1 MGIIDNS
8 ALIEVGANL
17 GDNISIWQYSHIRE
31 GSDIGS
37 GSIIGRGVYI
47 GPGVKI
53 GKNCKIQNY
62 ALLYEP
68 AEISDGVFLGPAVVL
83 TNDKN
88 PRAINPDMT
97 IKNESNWEKVGVKI
111 MHGASVGA
119 RSICVAPLQI
129 GTWAMVAAG
138 SVVVNDV
145 PNFAL
150 VAGVPARQ
158 IGWVG
163 KLGFPLQKTLDVTVF
178 ECPQSN
184 SKYKLADGK
193 LSEI

>member
-1 MGIIDNS
+1 MERIHDT
-8 ALIEVGANL
+8 ALIEAGANL
-17 GDNISIWQYSHIRE
+17 GSNVSVWQYSHLRKDCVI
-31 GSDIGS
+31 GSDS
-37 GSIIGRGVYI
+37 VIGRGVYI
-47 GPGVKI
+47 GPGVQI

-62 ALLYEP
+62 SLIYEP
-68 AEISDGVFLGPAVVL
+68 AEISDGVFIGPSVVL

-88 PRAINPDMT
+88 PRAVNSDMT
-97 IKNESNWEKVGVKI
+97 IKSESDWEKVRVQI
-111 MHGASVGA
+111 SHGASIGA
-119 RSICVAPLQI
+119 GSVCVAPLQI

-138 SVVVNDV
+138 SVVVDDV

-163 KLGFPLQKTLDVTVF
+163 KLGVPLRQTLDSAVF
-178 ECPQSN
+178 ECPKSN